1 MNDSKN
7 DTKAIINNWNNFRL
21 RIILQG
27 IIIGLITG
35 LIIVFYRIAIEK
47 AGIFTVYIYALMRK
61 NPVIIPFWFIILILT
76 GILVGYMVEKEPTI
90 SGSGIPQVEGY
101 LLRKVE
107 MKWFRVLV
115 LKFIGGFIGLA
126 AGLSV
131 GREGPSIQM
140 GAAIGQ
146 GFSKITKRVKV
157 EEKFLVTAGASAGLS
172 AAFNAPIA
180 GVLFALEEVHKNFSP
195 LVLTTALSASI
206 TADFVSKQFF
216 GIAPVFKFEKLS
228 PIPLRYYPYL
238 IVLGV
243 LLGFAGVIFNKGLLG
258 TQDIYSKSA
267 KLKQRYWPVI
277 PFVLAGI
284 LGFIYPQVLGGGHKL
299 IESVYNTPYAIKF
312 LILLLLIKFIFTLI
326 SYGSSAPGGI
336 FLPLLVVGAILGA
349 IYGLTLNKFFN
360 FPSIYVNNI
369 IIIAMAAYFC
379 AIVKAPM
386 TGMILLTEMTGS
398 FSHLLSIAV
407 ASIIAYVV
415 TDLLKSEPIYESL
428 LDKFL
433 NKGKSKFKAADGNKI
448 LVEIPVV
455 LGSPL
460 SGKLVKAIKWPS
472 KCLIVSIKRGDKEL
486 IPRGYSEIY
495 PGDYLIVLVN
505 ETDAAD
511 IYERLSKNAGKCEV
525 TS

>member
-1 MNDSKN
+1 MDTSN
-7 DTKAIINNWNNFRL
+7 DTKTIISRWNNFRIRL
-21 RIILQG
+21 ILQG
-27 IIIGLITG
+27 IIIGLVTG
-35 LIIVFYRIAIEK
+35 LIVVFYRIAIEK
-47 AGIFTVYIYALMRK
+47 AGDFTAYIYKLMYK
-61 NPVIIPFWFIILILT
+61 NPVIIPFWFIILILC
-76 GILVGYMVEKEPTI
+76 GILVGYMVEKEPLI

-101 LLRKVE
+101 LLRKVD
-107 MKWFRVLV
+107 MKWLKVLIM
-115 LKFIGGFIGLA
+115 KFIGGFLSLA
-126 AGLSV
+126 AGISV

-146 GFSKITKRVKV
+146 GFSRIAKRTKV
-157 EEKFLVTAGASAGLS
+157 EEKYLVTAGASAGLT

-195 LVLTTALSASI
+195 IVLTTALSASI

-216 GIAPVFKFEKLS
+216 GLAPVFNFEKLT
-228 PIPLRYYPYL
+228 PIPLKFYPYIIILGIL
-238 IVLGV
+238 I
-243 LLGFAGVIFNKGLLG
+243 GFMGVIFSKGLLG
-258 TQDIYSKSA
+258 TQDIYSKRI
-267 KLKQRYWPVI
+267 KIMPRYWPVI
-277 PFVLAGI
+277 PFVLAGV

-299 IESVYNTPYAIKF
+299 IESVYNTPYTIKF
-312 LILLLLIKFIFTLI
+312 LILLLFIKFIFTLI

-336 FLPLLVVGAILGA
+336 FLPLLVIGAILGA
-349 IYGLTLNKFFN
+349 IYGLTLNKFFG

-415 TDLLKSEPIYESL
+415 TYLLKSEPIYESL

-433 NKGKSKFKAADGNKI
+433 NKGKSKFKASDGNKI
-448 LVEIPVV
+448 LVEVPVV
-455 LGSPL
+455 LGSSL
-460 SGKLVKAIKWPS
+460 GGKLIKEINWPS

-486 IPRGYSEIY
+486 IPSGNSEIY

-505 ETDAAD
+505 ETDAVGVYD
-511 IYERLSKNAGKCEV
+511 SLSKNAAKCEIFK
-525 TS
+525 